1 MLGGMKAPIFVRP
14 FSEEEQRHIQAGLR
28 SKEAF
33 VLRRCQI
40 LMASARQERAAAIAR
55 QRACDDQ
62 TVRNGIKGFKQEGLT
77 VLHQQSS
84 RPHQLHSAIADED
97 LPRLRALLHR
107 GPRAC
112 GNQTSHC
119 SLPLLAQVS
128 FEQGLTR
135 ECVSGAT
142 MRQAIRRL
150 GLNWKRVKHRINSP
164 DALYQQ
170 KKPHATD

>member
-1 MLGGMKAPIFVRP
+1 MRAPIFVRP
-14 FSEEEQRHIQAGLR
+14 LSKEEQEQIQAGLR
-28 SKEAF
+28 SRDAF

-40 LMASARQERAAAIAR
+40 LMASARQERAATIAR
-55 QRACDDQ
+55 QLGCDDQ
-62 TVRNGIKGFKQEGLT
+62 TVRNVIKGFNQEGLA
-77 VLHQQSS
+77 VLDEKSS
-84 RPHQLHSAIADED
+84 RPHHIHAAIAEED

-112 GNQTSHC
+112 DKESSYW

-135 ECVSGAT
+135 ELVTGET

-164 DALYQQ
+164 DPLYQQ
-170 KKPHATD
+170 KKTPETD